1 MTFDEQR
8 WNEALIDRGQHAE
21 EKYTRGEQVNDEDM
35 LVMALLHPDMF
46 EVQIRLR
53 VN

>member
-35 LVMALLHPDMF
+35 LVWRCSPICSKFRSD
-46 EVQIRLR
+46 
-53 VN
+53 